1 MPAEYRRL
9 ISDDNRAGDTTFKQV
24 FVSSDDEYV
33 GAKLARYV
41 VEGAGQNVYQV
52 AERPA
57 PDGAETM
64 RKMIEA
70 VHGAQALLAEAL
82 GAAGE
87 MSPSGN

>member
-1 MPAEYRRL
+1 M
-9 ISDDNRAGDTTFKQV
+9 
-24 FVSSDDEYV
+24 SSDDEYV

-52 AERPA
+52 AERPV
-57 PDGAETM
+57 PDGAEAM

-87 MSPSGN
+87 IPSPDN